1 MKIAVGFITY
11 NNDSAKYLPYF
22 LDSLFKAL
30 AVFKKEDI
38 LVLARDNS
46 DNIDNENQSYIK
58 KFSDRTD
65 ITINFKW
72 SGENIGFSRSYNE
85 MIAAAIS
92 WGADSFLMINP
103 DTVLKEGSLFK
114 LNQALFSNDKIA
126 SVSPKIL
133 RWDFVNKK
141 LTTKIDSCGL
151 RVLPGLRFFDLG
163 QGEEDS
169 GQFIGAEILGPSG
182 AAALYKTRTLL
193 EVKDNFGLL
202 DSRMFMYKEDCDLA
216 YRLFLKGFKS
226 VFVPEAI
233 IYHDRTA
240 AISGQGFLNTF
251 KNRAKKS
258 KLVRSWSFVNQ
269 HLLYLKF
276 WKKELLKSKVRIF
289 FSVILM
295 FFYALFFEKFLLKGY
310 RRIFRLLKNSPR

>member
-30 AVFKKEDI
+30 SSFKKEDI
-38 LVLARDNS
+38 LILVRDNS
-46 DNIDNENQSYIK
+46 DNPDNENQGYIK
-58 KFSDRTD
+58 EFSSKTEIVID
-65 ITINFKW
+65 FKW
-72 SGENIGFSRSYNE
+72 SGGNIGFSKSYNE

-103 DTVLKEGSLFK
+103 DTILKEDSIFK
-114 LNQALFSNDKIA
+114 LNQLLFSDDSIA

-133 RWDFVNKK
+133 RWDFVAKK
-141 LTTKIDSCGL
+141 LTTTIDSCGL
-151 RVLPGLRFFDLG
+151 LVLPGLRFFDLG
-163 QGEEDS
+163 QGENDS
-169 GQFIGAEILGPSG
+169 DQFTGAEILGPSG
-182 AAALYKTRTLL
+182 AAALYKTKSLL
-193 EVKDNFGLL
+193 DIKDDFGFL

-226 VFVPEAI
+226 IFVSEAI

-240 AISGQGFLNTF
+240 AVSGKGFLSTF
-251 KNRAKKS
+251 KNRKKKS

-269 HLLYLKF
+269 HLLYIKF
-276 WKKELLKSKVRIF
+276 WGKESLISKIRIF
-289 FSVILM
+289 FTVILT
-295 FFYALFFEKFLLKGY
+295 FFYVLFFERFLLKNY
-310 RRIFRLLKNSPR
+310 NSVFKLLRNNLH